1 MRRVSITEIVQHTG
15 LSRATVDRV
24 MNNRGHVHPRTR
36 RVVEEAL
43 NALKSPDT
51 ATALSG
57 PPADFVS
64 RVGRGMAA
72 QLKLT
77 WEKSRAA
84 GDFHDMYQADEN
96 ELLDVI
102 GKLCADVSRPLII
115 TAKNTQR
122 LTDLL
127 RMARAR
133 GKRIVTLVSDLAP
146 DSRDCFVG
154 IDNRAA
160 GQTAAYLIGRA
171 MGGKP
176 AKAAVVV
183 GDTSFRC
190 HEEREIGFRNRLR
203 ANFPD
208 VAITGEARGQ
218 DSPALTHESVLRLLK
233 DQPSLSAIYNVGGGN
248 MGLVE
253 AIREAGRAQ
262 DMIVVVHEM
271 NHITVPLLKEGQVDF
286 AIAGNPAEQL
296 KEAIRLVGT
305 EKPGAMREM
314 TIQDFYVF
322 TRFNVPGFAQST

>member
-1 MRRVSITEIVQHTG
+1 
-15 LSRATVDRV
+15 
-24 MNNRGHVHPRTR
+24 
-36 RVVEEAL
+36 
-43 NALKSPDT
+43 
-51 ATALSG
+51 
-57 PPADFVS
+57 
-64 RVGRGMAA
+64 
-72 QLKLT
+72 
-77 WEKSRAA
+77 
-84 GDFHDMYQADEN
+84 
-96 ELLDVI
+96 
-102 GKLCADVSRPLII
+102 
-115 TAKNTQR
+115 
-122 LTDLL
+122 
-127 RMARAR
+127 
-133 GKRIVTLVSDLAP
+133 
-146 DSRDCFVG
+146 
-154 IDNRAA
+154 
-160 GQTAAYLIGRA
+160 

-253 AIREAGRAQ
+253 AIRGAGRAQ

-296 KEAIRLVGT
+296 KEAIRLAST

>member
-24 MNNRGHVHPRTR
+24 MNNRGRVHPRTR
-36 RVVEEAL
+36 EVVEEAL
-43 NALKSPDT
+43 NALKSPE
-51 ATALSG
+51 AVAALAG

-77 WEKSRAA
+77 WEQSRAA
-84 GDFHDMYQADEN
+84 GDFHDMYQAEET
-96 ELLDVI
+96 ELLEVI
-102 GKLCADVSRPLII
+102 ARLCADVSRPLII

-127 RMARAR
+127 RKARAR

-171 MGGKP
+171 LGGKP

-203 ANFPD
+203 ANFPN
-208 VAITGEARGQ
+208 VVIAGEARGQ
-218 DSPALTHESVLRLLK
+218 DSPALTRESVLRLLAE
-233 DQPSLSAIYNVGGGN
+233 QPDLAAIYNVGGGN
-248 MGLVE
+248 TGLVQ
-253 AIREAGRAQ
+253 AIQEAGQPQNR
-262 DMIVVVHEM
+262 IVVVHEM
-271 NHITVPLLKEGQVDF
+271 NHITVPLLKEGRVDF
-286 AIAGNPAEQL
+286 AIAGNPADQL
-296 KEAIRLVGT
+296 KEAIRLAST
-305 EKPGAMREM
+305 EKPGTMREV